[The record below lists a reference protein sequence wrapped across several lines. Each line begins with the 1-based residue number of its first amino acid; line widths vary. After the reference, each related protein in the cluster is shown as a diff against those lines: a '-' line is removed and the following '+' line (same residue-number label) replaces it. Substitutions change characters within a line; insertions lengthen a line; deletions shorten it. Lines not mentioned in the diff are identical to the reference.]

1 MKSGKKLV
9 VQVACRSEISQ
20 KFYSLEIVDEQEPP
34 TQQQLSMEQL
44 QFLSVGVDAICR
56 NKHLQWVAQSTW
68 GRLPLYQGRTR
79 LKEGICKTTVYHPGQ
94 CKLPSRGFKDPSSTS
109 GGGGGQTQS
118 AGGPFCA
125 SNSFQCFA
133 PKIEPPPSTGEYPLS
148 PPPSSCLQIPS
159 QIQINSNLPQVK
171 KVKNERVSHLAS
183 DPKHG
188 TKQASNQ
195 REASANGDLGRRGG
209 EGKAHQSKQPPAS
222 KLLYKPNQHSLP
234 GKIHQN
240 GGAMPSFGQKLARCS
255 FSCLG

>member
-109 GGGGGQTQS
+109 GGGGQT
-118 AGGPFCA
+118 
-125 SNSFQCFA
+125 N
-133 PKIEPPPSTGEYPLS
+133 
-148 PPPSSCLQIPS
+148 LQGVNFVL
-159 QIQINSNLPQVK
+159 QTLFNALPQK
-171 KVKNERVSHLAS
+171 
-183 DPKHG
+183 
-188 TKQASNQ
+188 
-195 REASANGDLGRRGG
+195 
-209 EGKAHQSKQPPAS
+209 
-222 KLLYKPNQHSLP
+222 
-234 GKIHQN
+234 
-240 GGAMPSFGQKLARCS
+240 
-255 FSCLG
+255 